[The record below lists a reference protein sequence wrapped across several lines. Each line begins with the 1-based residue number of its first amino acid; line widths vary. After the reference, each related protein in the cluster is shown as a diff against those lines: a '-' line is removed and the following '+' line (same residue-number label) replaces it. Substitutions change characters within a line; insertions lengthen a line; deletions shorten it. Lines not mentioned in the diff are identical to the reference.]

1 MSWLGSAW
9 DAVKSTVSTLF
20 TNGVGSDTSS
30 RSSSSNTSSSHHYEP
45 DKVEIAKIEQQ
56 TQLQLAGRENE
67 RIELMKNA
75 KLEILREEAKFQQA
89 LYEARVQGLAQM
101 SEIIIAM
108 QERFSE
114 IAHNRLKIIE
124 SGSME
129 IIKDIERFYYELQAS
144 IEKKDVEFTENKL
157 PSLIAQLEKYPKDSA
172 SFQLYFKKI
181 DALMTTQSRYADQA
195 LADISERQKQ
205 IIASSLASKEKIL
218 EHTDR
223 LTAQLVDRIALST
236 DLLQHQLTDTAADY
250 SERLVTPEPLRTIG
264 RDK

>member
-89 LYEARVQGLAQM
+89 LYEARVQGLA
-101 SEIIIAM
+101 
-108 QERFSE
+108 
-114 IAHNRLKIIE
+114 
-124 SGSME
+124 
-129 IIKDIERFYYELQAS
+129 
-144 IEKKDVEFTENKL
+144 
-157 PSLIAQLEKYPKDSA
+157 P
-172 SFQLYFKKI
+172 
-181 DALMTTQSRYADQA
+181 ALSRYC
-195 LADISERQKQ
+195 
-205 IIASSLASKEKIL
+205 
-218 EHTDR
+218 
-223 LTAQLVDRIALST
+223 LVYNT
-236 DLLQHQLTDTAADY
+236 
-250 SERLVTPEPLRTIG
+250 
-264 RDK
+264 

>member
-9 DAVKSTVSTLF
+9 DAVKSTVTDLF
-20 TNGVGSDTSS
+20 TGGSGSDSSS
-30 RSSSSNTSSSHHYEP
+30 RSSSSNTSSSHNYEP
-45 DKVEIAKIEQQ
+45 DKVKIAEIEQQ

-89 LYEARVQGLAQM
+89 LYVARIQGLEQM

-124 SGSME
+124 SGSMD
-129 IIKDIERFYYELQAS
+129 IIKDIEHFYYELQAS
-144 IEKKDVEFTENKL
+144 IEKKDVEFTEHKL
-157 PSLIAQLEKYPKDSA
+157 PSLLAQLEKYPEGSA

-181 DALMTTQSRYADQA
+181 DGLISTQTRSAEQA
-195 LADISERQKQ
+195 LIDISERQKQ
-205 IIASSLASKEKIL
+205 IIASSLASKEKII
-218 EHTDR
+218 EHTDK
-223 LTAQLVDRIALST
+223 LTAQLVDRIVLSSE
-236 DLLQHQLTDTAADY
+236 LLQHQLTDTAADY
-250 SERLVTPEPLRTIG
+250 NERLAVLEPQQLLA